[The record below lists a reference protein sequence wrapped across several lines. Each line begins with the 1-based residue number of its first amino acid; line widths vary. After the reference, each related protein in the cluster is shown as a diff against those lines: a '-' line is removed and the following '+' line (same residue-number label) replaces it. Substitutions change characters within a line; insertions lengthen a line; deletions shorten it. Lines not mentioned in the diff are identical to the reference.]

1 MTAAAFY
8 RCPVTLAKNP
18 PVTPAGG
25 RRFLL
30 PAAAVLLAAV
40 APASYGEAGNPL
52 NDRFSISLGGF
63 LLETDTIIRADGQAR
78 GDEVNLGRDLGLQDA
93 DRLRIDA
100 YWRMTPRQ
108 KIRLMYFDTNAEGSR
123 VINEEFTFNDQVFEV
138 DMEVRGRIETQV
150 TSLAYEFDFLQ
161 SDKYELGGTF
171 GIHNLGFKTSL
182 SVDANGQ
189 SAAISSSSEAD
200 GPLPVVGLRGV
211 YRLNDKWYLD
221 GGFQYFA
228 ISIDEYD
235 GRVTDFNASVVW
247 QATRHFAFGV
257 GWNQFRTTLEVDG
270 ERFDGKLQ
278 WKYGGARI
286 FVNAS
291 F

>member
-1 MTAAAFY
+1 MPSTKNLTNMTAAAFY
-8 RCPVTLAKNP
+8 RCPVTPAKNS
-18 PVTPAGG
+18 PVPPAGG

-30 PAAAVLLAAV
+30 PAAAVFLAAA

-123 VINEEFTFNDQVFEV
+123 VIEEEFTFNDQVFEI

-161 SDKYELGGTF
+161 TDKYELGGTF

-200 GPLPVVGLRGV
+200 GPLPVIGVHGV

-228 ISIDEYD
+228 LSIDEYD
-235 GRVTDFNASVVW
+235 GRVTDFNA
-247 QATRHFAFGV
+247 
-257 GWNQFRTTLEVDG
+257 
-270 ERFDGKLQ
+270 
-278 WKYGGARI
+278 
-286 FVNAS
+286 
-291 F
+291 